1 MEKLVTLTSVAVPLP
16 IDNCDT
22 DQIMPKQFLRGID
35 KSGLAR
41 GTFFNMRYDAQGHL
55 REDCLFNQPE
65 YKDAKM
71 IVAGPNFGCGS
82 SREHA
87 VWGLMQMGFRVV
99 IATGFGEIFY
109 SNCFN
114 NGLLAAKVT
123 PEVSEEIFEAVGRGA
138 KALTIDVA
146 HRTISDGEKTWS
158 FEIGERHQHMM
169 LEGLD
174 MVGATLKDLDAIR
187 DFKNRHEAQVP
198 WMAGLPAKAKGLL
211 KY

>member
-41 GTFFNMRYDAQGHL
+41 GTFFNMRYDAQGQL
-55 REDCLFNQPE
+55 REDCLFNQSE
-65 YKDAKM
+65 YKDAKI

-99 IATGFGEIFY
+99 IATGFGEIFIPTA
-109 SNCFN
+109 SIMVFWPPKSRMKCRKRF
-114 NGLLAAKVT
+114 LRPSV
-123 PEVSEEIFEAVGRGA
+123 V
-138 KALTIDVA
+138 
-146 HRTISDGEKTWS
+146 
-158 FEIGERHQHMM
+158 ERKH
-169 LEGLD
+169 
-174 MVGATLKDLDAIR
+174 
-187 DFKNRHEAQVP
+187 
-198 WMAGLPAKAKGLL
+198 
-211 KY
+211 